1 MKTYEIALTMYV
13 SKDLEDAVCI
23 KDSALEKLKYLEQV
37 AECDW
42 DEDDE
47 DYNIF
52 TILQLQARTLNV
64 QTISNKLMKLLPNL
78 PWDYHYIKGIDN
90 NEYWQP

>member
-13 SKDLEDAVCI
+13 SKDSDDAVGI
-23 KDSALEKLKYLEQV
+23 KDNALEKLQYLERV
-37 AECDW
+37 AECYW

-52 TILQLQARTLNV
+52 TILRLQARTLNV
-64 QTISNKLMKLLPNL
+64 QTIRNKLMKLLPNL

-90 NEYWQP
+90 DEYWQP